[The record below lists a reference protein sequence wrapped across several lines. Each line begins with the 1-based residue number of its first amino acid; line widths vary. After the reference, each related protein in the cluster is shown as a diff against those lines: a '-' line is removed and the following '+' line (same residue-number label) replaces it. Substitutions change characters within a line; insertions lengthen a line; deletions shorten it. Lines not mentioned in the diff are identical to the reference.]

1 MFWYQRLQW
10 VEVKG
15 RSGLEEMEGGGD
27 VWLND
32 LLYLWLAYRWLR
44 VGNVYRSSGHA
55 TVAVVVV

>member
-1 MFWYQRLQW
+1 MGGGER
-10 VEVKG
+10 
-15 RSGLEEMEGGGD
+15 EEWSRGDGGGGD